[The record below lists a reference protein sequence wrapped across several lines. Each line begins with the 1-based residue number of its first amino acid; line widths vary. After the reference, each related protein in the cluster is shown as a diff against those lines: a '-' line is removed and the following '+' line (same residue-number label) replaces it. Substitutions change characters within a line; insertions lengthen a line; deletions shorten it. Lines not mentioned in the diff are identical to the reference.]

1 MAKPVV
7 AIVGRANVGK
17 STLFNRITGGRT
29 AIVED
34 VPGVTRDRVY
44 KDTDWNGVSF
54 TLVDT
59 GGLEVRDREDIIGN
73 QVRAQAQRAM
83 EEADVIVFLVDG
95 RTGITTEDELVAKT
109 LLRSSKPVVLAV
121 NKIDHIKQAD
131 AAYDFYRLGLG
142 EPLPVSAVHG
152 MNVGDLLDAV
162 VAHLE
167 QMPQEEE
174 TEIDI
179 DAVKVAIVG
188 RPNVGKSSLV
198 NRLLGQER
206 VIVSDIP
213 GTTRDSIDTL
223 LEREGSSYLLIDTA
237 GIRRRSKI
245 SEATEKYSV
254 DRSLKAIERCDVAL
268 LLLDASQEIA
278 EQDRR
283 IAGYIHEAGK
293 AVVIVVNKWDLVE
306 KDEKTMDA
314 FDAIIRKNF
323 SFMDYAP
330 VLYISALTNQRVH
343 KILEMVDFVMEQAS
357 LRVPTRRL
365 NELFQESIIKHPPPT
380 VKGKRLKAYYITQVK
395 VQPPTFLVFVN
406 EPKLVHFTYRR
417 FLENR
422 IREEFGFEGTPIRL
436 VTRKRE

>member
-1 MAKPVV
+1 MAKPIV

-17 STLFNRITGGRT
+17 STLFNRIVGGRT

-44 KDTDWNGVSF
+44 KDTDWNGVAF

-59 GGLEVRDREDIIGN
+59 GGLEVRDREDILGN
-73 QVRAQAQRAM
+73 RVREQAQIAM
-83 EEADVIVFLVDG
+83 EESDVIVFLVDG
-95 RTGITTEDELVAKT
+95 RTGITTEDELLAKT
-109 LLRSSKPVVLAV
+109 LLRSSKPIILAV
-121 NKIDHIKQAD
+121 NKIDNLKQAD
-131 AAYDFYRLGLG
+131 LAIDFYSLGLG
-142 EPLPVSAVHG
+142 DPLPVSAEHG

-162 VAHLE
+162 AEHLKDI
-167 QMPQEEE
+167 PQEQE
-174 TEIDI
+174 TEIDAI
-179 DAVKVAIVG
+179 KVAIVG

-206 VIVSDIP
+206 IIVSDIP

-223 LEREGSSYLLIDTA
+223 VEREGNSYLLIDTA
-237 GIRRRSKI
+237 GIRRRSKLAD
-245 SEATEKYSV
+245 ATEKYSV
-254 DRSLKAIERCDVAL
+254 DRSLRAIERCDVAL
-268 LLLDASQEIA
+268 LVLDASEEIS

-283 IAGYIHEAGK
+283 IAGYVHEAGK
-293 AVVIVVNKWDLVE
+293 AVAIVVNKWDLVE

-314 FDAIIRKNF
+314 FDKVVRENF
-323 SFMDYAP
+323 SFMTYAP
-330 VLYISALTNQRVH
+330 TLYISALTNQRVS

-357 LRVPTRRL
+357 LRVSTRRL
-365 NELFQESIIKHPPPT
+365 NELFQESIIKHPPPAF
-380 VKGKRLKAYYITQVK
+380 KGRRLKAYYITQVK
-395 VQPPTFLVFVN
+395 VQPPTFLIFVN

-422 IREEFGFEGTPIRL
+422 IREEFGFQGTPIRL

>member
-1 MAKPVV
+1 MPKPIA

-44 KDTDWNGVSF
+44 KDSEWGGVSF
-54 TLVDT
+54 TIVDT
-59 GGLEVRDREDIIGN
+59 GGLEVRDKEDIIGN
-73 QVRAQAQRAM
+73 QVRNQAQIAM
-83 EEADVIVFLVDG
+83 EEADVIIFLVDG
-95 RTGITTEDELVAKT
+95 KTGITTEDEMVAKM
-109 LLRSSKPVVLAV
+109 LLRSSKPVILAV
-121 NKIDHIKQAD
+121 NKVDNIKHAGV
-131 AAYDFYRLGLG
+131 AYDFYSLGFD
-142 EPLPVSAVHG
+142 EPIPISAEHG

-162 VAHLE
+162 VAHLKE
-167 QMPQEEE
+167 IPQEEDYE
-174 TEIDI
+174 G
-179 DAVKVAIVG
+179 DAIKVAIVG

-223 LEREGSSYLLIDTA
+223 VEREGMSYLLIDTA

-245 SEATEKYSV
+245 ADATEKYSV
-254 DRSLKAIERCDVAL
+254 DRSLRSIERCDVAL
-268 LLLDASQEIA
+268 LILDATEEIS

-283 IAGYIHEAGK
+283 IAGFIHEAGK
-293 AVVIVVNKWDLVE
+293 SVVIVVNKWDLVE
-306 KDEKTMDA
+306 KDDRTMDG
-314 FDAIIRKNF
+314 FDAVIRRNF
-323 SFMDYAP
+323 SFMRYAP
-330 VLYISALTNQRVH
+330 TLYISALTNQRVP
-343 KILEMVDFVMEQAS
+343 KIYELIDFVVEQAS
-357 LRVPTRRL
+357 LRVSTRRL
-365 NELFQESIIKHPPPT
+365 NEIFQESIIKHPPPSF
-380 VKGKRLKAYYITQVK
+380 KGKRLKVYYITQVK
-395 VQPPTFLVFVN
+395 VQPPTFLLFVN
-406 EPKLVHFTYRR
+406 EPKLVHFAYRR

>member
-1 MAKPVV
+1 MAKPIV

-59 GGLEVRDREDIIGN
+59 GGLEVREREDVLGN
-73 QVRAQAQRAM
+73 QVREQAQIAM
-83 EEADVIVFLVDG
+83 EESDVIVFLVEG
-95 RTGITTEDELVAKT
+95 KTGVTKEDDLVART
-109 LLRSSKPVVLAV
+109 LIRSSKPVVLAV
-121 NKIDHIKQAD
+121 NKVDNVKQFAD
-131 AAYDFYRLGLG
+131 AYDFYGLG
-142 EPLPVSAVHG
+142 FGEPIPISAEHG

-162 VAHLE
+162 VSLLKE
-167 QMPQEEE
+167 IPEEE
-174 TEIDI
+174 DI
-179 DAVKVAIVG
+179 EEDAIKVAIVG

-213 GTTRDSIDTL
+213 GTTRDAIDSL
-223 LEREGSSYLLIDTA
+223 VEREGTSYLLIDTA

-245 SEATEKYSV
+245 SDATEKYSV
-254 DRSLKAIERCDVAL
+254 DRSLRAIERCDVAL
-268 LLLDASQEIA
+268 LILDASEEIS

-283 IAGYIHEAGK
+283 IAGFIHEAGK
-293 AVVIVVNKWDLVE
+293 AVVIVINKWDLLE
-306 KDEKTMDA
+306 KDDHTMDR
-314 FDAIIRKNF
+314 FDTLIRREF
-323 SFMDYAP
+323 VFMRYAP
-330 VLYISALTNQRVH
+330 TLYISALTNQRVP
-343 KILEMVDFVMEQAS
+343 KIFEMIDFVVEQAS
-357 LRVPTRRL
+357 LRVSTRRL
-365 NELFQESIIKHPPPT
+365 NEIFQESVIKHPPPSI
-380 VKGKRLKAYYITQVK
+380 KGRRLKVYYITQVK
-395 VQPPTFLVFVN
+395 VQPPTFLLFVN
-406 EPKLVHFTYRR
+406 EPKLVHFAYRR

-436 VTRKRE
+436 VARKRE